1 MYSDL
6 RSKLKQFAE
15 KQNNKE
21 IVKTENNAEIDRL
34 MDGTIE
40 SNGMGSFFMH
50 KNTYSM
56 DYIHGNCTLGDFA
69 KLNFDYLLR
78 LFNNNVDKLELND
91 MVFLDTETTGLG
103 GSGTVAFLV
112 GIGYFEADGF
122 VVRQLF
128 MRDYDEEPAMLN
140 YLDNEL
146 ADRKGLI
153 TFNGKAFDWNL
164 LTSRFIF
171 NRIKCRQRDPVH
183 LDLLHISRAIWKRK
197 LESCRLI
204 SLEENLL
211 DFERADDIPGYLIP
225 SAYFKYV
232 NDRDASEMKRV
243 LEHNRLDIISMVSL
257 IIKISKLLNNPL
269 EEASDYN
276 EVFGAARIYNKV
288 MDFEKAESCFKHCS
302 VSNNN
307 IVRVEALKEL
317 TGLYKNDKDYDG
329 ITKCLELIIST
340 SKTPNIPVMIE
351 LAKHY
356 EHRVKDIDKAKGITE
371 KAYEICLGNSLL
383 RGVYYKDLKHRLERL
398 VRKVS
403 KKNREW
409 RKSQSE
415 EKCDNFKVSTE

>member
-15 KQNNKE
+15 KQNTSE
-21 IVKTENNAEIDRL
+21 AVKIETNAEIDRL
-34 MDGTIE
+34 MEGTIE

-56 DYIHGNCTLGDFA
+56 DCVHGNCTLGDFA
-69 KLNFDYLLR
+69 ALDFDYLLKV
-78 LFNNNVDKLELND
+78 FSSNVSKLELKD

-103 GSGTVAFLV
+103 GSGTVAFLI
-112 GIGYFEADGF
+112 GIGYFEEDNF
-122 VVRQLF
+122 VVKQLF
-128 MRDYDEEPAMLN
+128 MRDYDEEPAMLC

-146 ADRKGLI
+146 AGRKGLI

-164 LTSRFIF
+164 LNSRFIF
-171 NRIKCRQRDPVH
+171 NRIKCRQTDPVH

-211 DFERADDIPGYLIP
+211 DFKRADDIPGYLIP

-232 NDRDASEMKRV
+232 NDRDASDMKRV

-257 IIKISKLLNNPL
+257 SVKISKLLNNPL

-276 EVFGAARIYNKV
+276 EVFGTARIYNRV
-288 MDFEKAESCFKHCS
+288 MDYGKAESCFKHCS

-307 IVRVEALKEL
+307 IIRVEALKEL
-317 TGLYKNDKDYDG
+317 TGLYKNNKDYDG
-329 ITKCLELIIST
+329 ITKCLELIMST

-356 EHRVKDIDKAKGITE
+356 EHRVKDINNAKSITE
-371 KAYEICLGNSLL
+371 KAFEICLGNSLL
-383 RGVYYKDLKHRLERL
+383 RGVYYKDLKHRLDRL
-398 VRKVS
+398 IRKAAN
-403 KKNREW
+403 KA
-409 RKSQSE
+409 
-415 EKCDNFKVSTE
+415 KV